1 MHEFDTDG
9 RRSDNVMGVIR
20 MRLGAFDIIEPLP
33 LLREP
38 HALAMVRPWT
48 DAGSVGAL
56 ALLELEHQ
64 CGSRQL
70 SALARPGT
78 FYDLTRYRPTVYLRD
93 GRRELAVPNTIVS
106 TASPPDGPDLVIIKM
121 LEPHM
126 QAETFVDSVL
136 LLLERLGVRRYI
148 WVGSMYDSVP
158 HTRPLLVSG
167 GAVGAGTE
175 EEMRRLGIMATDYQG
190 PSTMTFQIIQRAPT
204 KGIEAMWCIVHLP
217 RYVQVQEDYVG
228 KLRLMGLLRQLYAV
242 EIDESDLDRAR
253 EQMDRVERALQQNPE
268 LAAVLPHLEA
278 RYAARID
285 ARDRSASPLPADVE
299 RFLRELNNRH
309 GAD

>member
-1 MHEFDTDG
+1 
-9 RRSDNVMGVIR
+9 
-20 MRLGAFDIIEPLP
+20 MRLGAFEVVEPLP
-33 LLREP
+33 EPRER

-56 ALLELEHQ
+56 ALLDVEHQ
-64 CGSRQL
+64 YRSRQL
-70 SALARPGT
+70 AALARPGA
-78 FYDLTRYRPTVYLRD
+78 FYDLTRYRPTVYMRD
-93 GRRELAVPNTIVS
+93 GKRELAVPNTVVS
-106 TASPPDGPDLVIIKM
+106 LVSPPEGPELVVVKM

-126 QAETFVDSVL
+126 QAETFVESVL
-136 LLLERLGVRRYI
+136 LLLERLGVTRYV

-167 GAVGAGTE
+167 GAIGHGVE

-190 PSTMTFQIIQRAPT
+190 PSTMTFEVIQRAPLM
-204 KGIEAMWCIVHLP
+204 GIEAMWCIVHLP

-228 KLRLMGLLRQLYAV
+228 KLRLMTLLRSLYGV
-242 EIDESDLDRAR
+242 EIDESDVDRAR
-253 EQMDRVERALQQNPE
+253 EQTDRVERALQENPE
-268 LAAVLPHLEA
+268 LAAALPHLEA
-278 RYAARID
+278 WYAARLD
-285 ARDRSASPLPADVE
+285 AQDRSASPLPADVE